1 MSLWESAMQPCTLF
15 ELKRVSDGEGGF
27 ASVYAPSAPFE
38 AAITLDSSTEA
49 RVAAKEGAEDR
60 YTVTTKAP
68 LRFHDVFQ
76 RSSDGQTF
84 RITSNGED
92 RKPPKAASFE
102 FYRHSAEAWEVPN
115 E

>member
-1 MSLWESAMQPCTLF
+1 MLWEAAMQPCTLF

-49 RVAAKEGAEDR
+49 RIAAKEGAEDR
-60 YTVTTKAP
+60 YTVTTVAP
-68 LRFHDVFQ
+68 LKFHDVFQ
-76 RSSDGQTF
+76 RSSDGKTF

-92 RKPPKAASFE
+92 RKPHDWATFKC
-102 FYRHSAEAWEVPN
+102 YRHSAEAWEVPN